1 VTSPQVLRDGTVDGE
16 IVREGMRRLNI
27 DEHGLEEQD
36 RQILR
41 AIVEMYGGGPVGAE
55 TLAISVGEELDSL
68 EVFYEPF
75 LIQQGLIQRTA
86 RGRVVTAR
94 AFEVLGLPTPR
105 ELPAG
110 GGIGD
115 TPTGRGK
122 DTTGED
128 QRFLF

>member
-1 VTSPQVLRDGTVDGE
+1 MRDFAQVLRDGTIDEE

-94 AFEVLGLPTPR
+94 AFQVLGLPAP
-105 ELPAG
+105 EHLPG
-110 GGIGD
+110 SGSHDESEG
-115 TPTGRGK
+115 
-122 DTTGED
+122 TTGED

>member
-1 VTSPQVLRDGTVDGE
+1 MRDFAQVLRDGTIDEE

-94 AFEVLGLPTPR
+94 AFQVLGLPAP
-105 ELPAG
+105 EHLPGSGTQEGTSG
-110 GGIGD
+110 G
-115 TPTGRGK
+115 
-122 DTTGED
+122 TTRED